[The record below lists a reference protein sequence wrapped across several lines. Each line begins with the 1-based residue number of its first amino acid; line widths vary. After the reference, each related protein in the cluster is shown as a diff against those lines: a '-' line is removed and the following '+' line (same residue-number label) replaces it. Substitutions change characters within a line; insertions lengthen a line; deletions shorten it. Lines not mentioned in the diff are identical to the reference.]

1 MRSQPFQLDA
11 PHPSGPI
18 DRQPNV
24 HVAIVQ
30 RAYVDLI
37 EQRRKTIESRLS
49 IHRAIPFG
57 RVQTGDLLLIKQHSG
72 SYRLCVTVG
81 EVWSFELLTRAG
93 LRHLRE
99 TFGPRIAADP
109 AYWHFKRRARFAT
122 LIELLDPSVVSQG
135 PTLGGRARSG
145 WVTLGAVTRPDVAR
159 FVPVNV
165 RKAVPG
171 NLAQTP
177 NRRASA

>member
-1 MRSQPFQLDA
+1 MRTRSFHLDPPHA
-11 PHPSGPI
+11 PGSLN
-18 DRQPNV
+18 RQPHV

-30 RAYVDLI
+30 RPYVELI
-37 EQRRKTIESRLS
+37 QQRRKTIESRLS

-72 SYRLCVTVG
+72 AYRLCVTVG

-99 TFGPRIAADP
+99 TFGPRIAADS
-109 AYWHFKRRARFAT
+109 AYWKYKQRARFAT
-122 LIELLDPSVVSQG
+122 LIELLEPTAVSLG

-145 WVTLGAVTRPDVAR
+145 WVTLGTVSSPEVAR
-159 FVPVNV
+159 FVPINV
-165 RKAVPG
+165 RKAVRG

-177 NRRASA
+177 SRRASA